1 MSGGKG
7 DFGKGDPQENFE
19 RMTSPPR
26 GAKGET
32 GEAGERGTQGERGER
47 GLSWRVR
54 WSIVVLFV
62 INFLGAGGNLL
73 WTAYEVSSAT
83 TAQQN
88 QQASQQRQAAAE
100 QAAQQRAGAEI
111 VGKLCTS
118 LAPLAGL
125 AQLKPPAG
133 NPDTN
138 PSRAFEQQLVI
149 KLTPLAQ
156 LAPDLGCGKTAP

>member
-19 RMTSPPR
+19 RMTSLAR

-32 GEAGERGTQGERGER
+32 GNAGERGTQGERGER

-100 QAAQQRAGAEI
+100 QAAQRQQGALLEAKLCSTL
-111 VGKLCTS
+111 GKL
-118 LAPLAGL
+118 AA
-125 AQLKPPAG
+125 LKPPAG
-133 NPDTN
+133 NPATN
-138 PSRAFEQQLVI
+138 PARAFDQSLHS
-149 KLTPLAQ
+149 TLAQ
-156 LAPDLGCGKTAP
+156 LGPDLGCGKTVP